1 MTLEAAIQQALGEHG
16 APMTLVGVVGAVE
29 KRWPEV
35 LEGLNPTL
43 AVHATLLLMKTNGVV
58 RTPQP
63 GYFELV
69 H

>member
-1 MTLEAAIQQALGEHG
+1 MTLEAAIRRALEEEGRAMTLGEI
-16 APMTLVGVVGAVE
+16 TVAVE
-29 KRWPEV
+29 KLVPSSE
-35 LEGLNPTL
+35 LNLPL

>member
-1 MTLEAAIQQALGEHG
+1 MTLEAAIRRVIEQEGGAMTLGEV
-16 APMTLVGVVGAVE
+16 TVAVE
-29 KRWPEV
+29 KLVPSSN
-35 LEGLNPTL
+35 LNLPL
-43 AVHATLLLMKTNGVV
+43 AVHATLLLLKTNGVV